1 MQMPPSPFLVRQ
13 ACGFWQRLAGLMGQ
27 AQPAARCAL
36 LIARCTSVHTCFMR
50 QAIDIVYLDRQGRIT
65 GLRPGVAPW
74 RLSRGERGSRH
85 VLEMRAGAIACQGL
99 VSGMQLQPWPIEGA
113 GAGGGCLDAGDLRQH
128 RDAGQLEQH
137 L

>member
-1 MQMPPSPFLVRQ
+1 GTVMQMPPSPFLVRQ

-113 GAGGGCLDAGDLRQH
+113 GAALNVCAFTPDGSNS
-128 RDAGQLEQH
+128 
-137 L
+137 

>member
-1 MQMPPSPFLVRQ
+1 
-13 ACGFWQRLAGLMGQ
+13 
-27 AQPAARCAL
+27 
-36 LIARCTSVHTCFMR
+36 MR

-113 GAGGGCLDAGDLRQH
+113 GAALNVCAFTPDGSNS
-128 RDAGQLEQH
+128 
-137 L
+137 

>member
-36 LIARCTSVHTCFMR
+36 FIARCTSVHTCFMR
-50 QAIDIVYLDRQGRIT
+50 QAIDIVYLDAQGRIT

-74 RLSRGERGSRH
+74 RFSRGERGSKH
-85 VLEMRAGAIACQGL
+85 LLEMHAGAIASQGL
-99 VSGMQLQPWPIEGA
+99 APGMQLRPWPIEGA
-113 GAGGGCLDAGDLRQH
+113 GVALNVCFFASGGSKS
-128 RDAGQLEQH
+128 
-137 L
+137 

>member
-65 GLRPGVAPW
+65 GLRPGVGPW
-74 RLSRGERGSRH
+74 CLSRGERGSRH
-85 VLEMRAGAIACQGL
+85 VLEMCAGTIARHGL
-99 VSGMQLQPWPIEGA
+99 ALGMQLRPWPIEGA
-113 GAGGGCLDAGDLRQH
+113 RAALAVCLFGPGGPMS
-128 RDAGQLEQH
+128 
-137 L
+137 

>member
-1 MQMPPSPFLVRQ
+1 MPPSPFLVRQ

-65 GLRPGVAPW
+65 GLRPSVAPW

-113 GAGGGCLDAGDLRQH
+113 GAALNVCAFTPDGSNS
-128 RDAGQLEQH
+128 
-137 L
+137 

>member
-36 LIARCTSVHTCFMR
+36 LIAHCTSVHTCFMR
-50 QAIDIVYLDRQGRIT
+50 QAIDIVYLDAQGCIT

-113 GAGGGCLDAGDLRQH
+113 GAALNVCAFTPDGSNS
-128 RDAGQLEQH
+128 
-137 L
+137 

>member
-65 GLRPGVAPW
+65 GLRPGVDPW
-74 RLSRGERGSRH
+74 RFSRGGRGSAH

-113 GAGGGCLDAGDLRQH
+113 GAALNVCAFTPDGSNS
-128 RDAGQLEQH
+128 
-137 L
+137 

>member
-65 GLRPGVAPW
+65 GLRPSVAPW

-113 GAGGGCLDAGDLRQH
+113 GAALNVCAFTPDGSNS
-128 RDAGQLEQH
+128 
-137 L
+137 

>member
-113 GAGGGCLDAGDLRQH
+113 GAALNVCAFTPDGSNS
-128 RDAGQLEQH
+128 
-137 L
+137 

>member
-113 GAGGGCLDAGDLRQH
+113 GAALNVCAFTPDGSTLR
-128 RDAGQLEQH
+128 
-137 L
+137 

>member
-74 RLSRGERGSRH
+74 RFSRGGRGSAH
-85 VLEMRAGAIACQGL
+85 VLEMPAGAIACQGL
-99 VSGMQLQPWPIEGA
+99 VPGMQLQPWPIEGA
-113 GAGGGCLDAGDLRQH
+113 GAALNVCAFTPDGSNS
-128 RDAGQLEQH
+128 
-137 L
+137 

>member
-50 QAIDIVYLDRQGRIT
+50 QAIDIVYLDRQGRNT
-65 GLRPGVAPW
+65 RLRPGVAPR

-113 GAGGGCLDAGDLRQH
+113 GAALNVCAFTPDGSNS
-128 RDAGQLEQH
+128 
-137 L
+137 

>member
-1 MQMPPSPFLVRQ
+1 MQMPPTPFLVRQ

-65 GLRPGVAPW
+65 GLRPGVVPW
-74 RLSRGERGSRH
+74 RFSRGERGSRH
-85 VLEMRAGAIACQGL
+85 VLEMRAGAIASQGL
-99 VSGMQLQPWPIEGA
+99 IPGMQLRPWPIEGA
-113 GAGGGCLDAGDLRQH
+113 GAALNVCFFGPGGSKS
-128 RDAGQLEQH
+128 
-137 L
+137 

>member
-13 ACGFWQRLAGLMGQ
+13 ACGFWQRLASLMGQ

-113 GAGGGCLDAGDLRQH
+113 GAALNVCAFTPDGSNS
-128 RDAGQLEQH
+128 
-137 L
+137 